1 MLHSM
6 FTRTTAAT
14 RRRVPAFTLIELL
27 VVVAIIGVIISI
39 LLPALGKARIVSKAA
54 QCLSNQRSIGQALTM
69 YANQYKEWI
78 PREGT
83 RGLDPVTRR
92 RRLPWAIALRPFL
105 DDNATPNVDIDD
117 LFERA
122 PYYWDPARPIDNHR
136 IHYVVNGMP
145 FRSPGVIDPRV
156 GGSHEYRRGP
166 TNLNR
171 LERTSSVIYLTCFA
185 DDPGNALYNTWI
197 ADERSDIGIS
207 QFYDVW
213 EASHILP
220 TVPRPRISH
229 KRHGSGANAMFF
241 DGHASFKEAR
251 FLGTIGSWDDGDYRR

>member
-1 MLHSM
+1 MGDHGIGRDVRRPGQLDPCAAIRRQPPTRPDAPPGARAPRKHGWKDAEAEDVRQRQSLNFRQPDQQPNMALAFSEERGMLHSM
-6 FTRTTAAT
+6 LTRPMAAT

-83 RGLDPVTRR
+83 RGLDPITRR
-92 RRLPWAIALRPFL
+92 QRLPWAIALRPFL

-122 PYYWDPARPIDNHR
+122 PYYWDPARPVDNHR

-145 FRSPGVIDPRV
+145 
-156 GGSHEYRRGP
+156 
-166 TNLNR
+166 
-171 LERTSSVIYLTCFA
+171 
-185 DDPGNALYNTWI
+185 
-197 ADERSDIGIS
+197 
-207 QFYDVW
+207 
-213 EASHILP
+213 
-220 TVPRPRISH
+220 
-229 KRHGSGANAMFF
+229 
-241 DGHASFKEAR
+241 
-251 FLGTIGSWDDGDYRR
+251 